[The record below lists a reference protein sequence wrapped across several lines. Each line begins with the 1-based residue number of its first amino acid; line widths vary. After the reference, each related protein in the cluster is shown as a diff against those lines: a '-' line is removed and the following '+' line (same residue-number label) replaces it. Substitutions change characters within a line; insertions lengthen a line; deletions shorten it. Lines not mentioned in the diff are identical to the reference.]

1 MSNKVPDNIV
11 WHAGYNTLSILMDQ
25 ERKHWLM
32 KVNANKTVQD
42 KDTGDMFKGVIDNT
56 GGEIVLSTEKL
67 NEDYSYLSE
76 LKFNASASS
85 ASDIIEFAN
94 SAFPY
99 SPMVNGFMF
108 GRIKASKYTIETGD
122 VVNHYNYAFRLK
134 NCTEVSIPFG
144 ISKKNKTEVIN
155 TKWIR
160 TTTTPEIILYEDTT
174 QRSTIAIPM
183 VSEVTN
189 VVYYYPLTQS
199 IQPLPM
205 TKSGTTYTS
214 SAVIARNEFEVFWI
228 LVCQCRWNK

>member
-67 NEDYSYLSE
+67 DEDYSYLSE

-94 SAFPY
+94 
-99 SPMVNGFMF
+99 
-108 GRIKASKYTIETGD
+108 
-122 VVNHYNYAFRLK
+122 
-134 NCTEVSIPFG
+134 
-144 ISKKNKTEVIN
+144 
-155 TKWIR
+155 
-160 TTTTPEIILYEDTT
+160 
-174 QRSTIAIPM
+174 
-183 VSEVTN
+183 
-189 VVYYYPLTQS
+189 
-199 IQPLPM
+199 
-205 TKSGTTYTS
+205 
-214 SAVIARNEFEVFWI
+214 
-228 LVCQCRWNK
+228 